1 MLGLLTSLPPISL
14 HLVPSREACIAFVNV
29 AVNSDNVITPIRIH
43 IIPNARPQRVLGV
56 LSPYLMRKR
65 NQISSRFEDSVV
77 SIGRGLSNTPKPLRF
92 VKGSLRVVL
101 PVNASRYIGN
111 LINRLSLDGN
121 WKSICK
127 SLRKYFISNCQ
138 GLLKMLSN

>member
-14 HLVPSREACIAFVNV
+14 HPVPSREACIAFVNV

-92 VKGSLRVVL
+92 VKAVCESF
-101 PVNASRYIGN
+101 Y
-111 LINRLSLDGN
+111 RLMRLMRLV
-121 WKSICK
+121 IPE
-127 SLRKYFISNCQ
+127 I
-138 GLLKMLSN
+138 